1 VVAKILNDASASKSY
16 NKLEIIAVIIIS
28 CGGGMGLPKKTKQ

>member
-1 VVAKILNDASASKSY
+1 MIHQLQNH